1 MSSLKVYFTLYTL
14 QLLIFLNFL
23 EGIKIYHLI
32 LKGISKM
39 FWLTKLS
46 MKFVCIIKAMVFPV
60 VMYGCEIWTIKKA
73 EHQRTDAFKISV
85 LNS

>member
-1 MSSLKVYFTLYTL
+1 MYSLKVYFTLYTL

-46 MKFVCIIKAMVFPV
+46 MKFVCIIIYQSYGFPSSDV
-60 VMYGCEIWTIKKA
+60 WMRELDHKEG
-73 EHQRTDAFKISV
+73 
-85 LNS
+85 